1 MRYLNQYKIFESF
14 WYAELKF
21 FCFATFP
28 PVNTQDT
35 KGHFEN
41 MFLGD
46 PGSMEITKTERLPY
60 FD

>member
-1 MRYLNQYKIFESF
+1 MRYLNQYKTFEFF

-28 PVNTQDT
+28 LVNTQDT

-41 MFLGD
+41 YQWVIQVQW
-46 PGSMEITKTERLPY
+46 EITKTGRLSY